1 MLDDVHK
8 IYYLS
13 LLPQLSFPSLSLST
27 AYLKSKGSVE
37 IAAMNMQL
45 FFLQANEYPMH
56 I

>member
-1 MLDDVHK
+1 MLHDVHTTSLL
-8 IYYLS
+8 Y
-13 LLPQLSFPSLSLST
+13 LLPQLCFPSLTLST

-45 FFLQANEYPMH
+45 FFVQANEYPMH